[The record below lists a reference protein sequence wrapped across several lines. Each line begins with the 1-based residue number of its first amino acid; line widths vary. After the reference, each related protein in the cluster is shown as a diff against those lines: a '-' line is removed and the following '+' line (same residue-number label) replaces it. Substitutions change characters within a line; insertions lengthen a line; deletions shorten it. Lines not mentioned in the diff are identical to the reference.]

1 MILFTILFSIG
12 DLYTLKVS
20 WWKEEQEV
28 LYHSVEMYWI
38 REQLCNVSESS
49 SVMFLMS
56 SVMFLM
62 SSVMF

>member
-28 LYHSVEMYWI
+28 LYHCVEMYWI
-38 REQLCNVSESS
+38 
-49 SVMFLMS
+49 
-56 SVMFLM
+56 
-62 SSVMF
+62 